1 MLAMI
6 THAELIALIER
17 HIAASGETAT
27 AFGKRVANDSNLLRD
42 LKAGRSPRLRLVE
55 AILEAVPGEV
65 VS

>member
-1 MLAMI
+1 MI
-6 THAELIALIER
+6 THAELIDLIER
-17 HIAASGETAT
+17 HIATSGETAT

-55 AILEAVPGEV
+55 TILESVTVEP